1 MCNLSDTLGELLLA
15 AVGVAVRALTS
26 ARNAPAPAC
35 VPTTQAAERMS
46 IGNALASDA
55 DALELGLSVYFLSLL
70 SGLAI
75 AIEDVAVAIQLVAIG
90 IVSIIVYKIWCRL
103 ALNDL
108 HNQQLEVEKHRNE

>member
-1 MCNLSDTLGELLLA
+1 M
-15 AVGVAVRALTS
+15 RALTS
-26 ARNAPAPAC
+26 ARDAPAPAC
-35 VPTTQAAERMS
+35 VSATQAAEGMS
-46 IGNALASDA
+46 ILNHPSSDA
-55 DALELGLSVYFLSLL
+55 DALELGLGVYFLSLL

-108 HNQQLEVEKHRNE
+108 HNEQVEVEKHRLE